1 MRVVRIF
8 VPVEDNGGFWRVAKR
23 TLYYFNFFKE
33 E

>member
-1 MRVVRIF
+1 

-23 TLYYFNFFKE
+23 ILYYFIFFKE